1 MSKEHVASRPS
12 WSMMALMVIAAVAV
26 AAIIVRTSPS
36 ATGSTSDQ
44 ATTADKADA
53 VDRVKLAIGETATLF
68 RNDSFRVVASCVDGG
83 AGTVTAEYGVRALVD
98 NTLVF
103 STELGNET
111 DTRLDKAD
119 GLYHWSDTYQPS
131 STTALYYGY
140 DYYQE
145 FTGESPKGDL
155 LIGRVNAGV
164 HMRGADCIYSGLFNS

>member
-1 MSKEHVASRPS
+1 MSKEHIATRPS
-12 WSMMALMVIAAVAV
+12 WSMVALMVIAAVAV

-44 ATTADKADA
+44 AATADKADA

-68 RNDSFRVVASCVDGG
+68 RNDSFRVVASCVDAG

-103 STELGNET
+103 STKIGNET

-119 GLYHWSDTYQPS
+119 GLYHFADDYQPS
-131 STTALYYGY
+131 STTNLYYAY

-145 FTGESPKGDL
+145 FVGESPKGDL

-164 HMRGADCIYSGLFNS
+164 HMRGADCIYNGLFNS